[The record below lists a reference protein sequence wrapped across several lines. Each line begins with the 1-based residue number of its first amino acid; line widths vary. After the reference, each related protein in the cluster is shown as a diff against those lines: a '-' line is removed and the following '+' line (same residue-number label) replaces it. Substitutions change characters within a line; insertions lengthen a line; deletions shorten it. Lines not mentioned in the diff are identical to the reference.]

1 MIIALLYVVMLVL
14 MFAGYWK
21 LFEKANKPGWASLVP
36 VYNLVVWFEII
47 GKPLWHII
55 LLFIPIVNIYVLIT
69 MITGL
74 CKSFGKPGIA
84 NYMAAIF
91 LSFIYIPY
99 LGFSDDVKYV
109 GPAEGVAKPQPQV
122 A

>member
-1 MIIALLYVVMLVL
+1 MIIVLLYIAMIAAT
-14 MFAGYWK
+14 FAGYWK
-21 LFEKANKPGWASLVP
+21 LYEKANKPGWASIIP
-36 VYNLVVWFEII
+36 FYNLVVWFEII

-55 LLFIPIVNIYVLIT
+55 LLFIPLVNIYVFIT
-69 MITGL
+69 MMTGL
-74 CKSFGKPGIA
+74 CKSFGKPGTG

-91 LSFIYIPY
+91 LSFIYVPY

-109 GPAEGVAKPQPQV
+109 GPAEGTVKAQV